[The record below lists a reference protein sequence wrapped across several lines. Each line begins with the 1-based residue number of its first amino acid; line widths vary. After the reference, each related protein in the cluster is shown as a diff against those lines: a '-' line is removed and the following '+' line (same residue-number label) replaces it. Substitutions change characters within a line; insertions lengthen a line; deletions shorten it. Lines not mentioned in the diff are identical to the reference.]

1 MLLDLVMIVGGLAL
15 LVAGG
20 DALVKGAVNLALRLG
35 IPALIV
41 GLTVVA
47 FGTSAPE
54 LLVSVQAALADQA
67 GIALGN
73 VVGSNIV
80 NILLIL
86 GLPALITTIHSST
99 SNTTRSYWTMIAASV
114 LLIALSAGGLLTWW
128 HGLILLTGLT
138 LMIWDSIRIARAHRL
153 AQDPEELEGADTHMA
168 MWKILA
174 FIILGLVALAVGA
187 RLLVDGA
194 VNVARVLGVSET
206 VIGLTLVAIGTS
218 LPELVTSIVAAM
230 RKQADVAMGNVIG
243 SNIFNILSILGITAV
258 IAPLPIDPQF
268 MRFDFWVMLGVALLL
283 LPFAVLKRDIT
294 RVVGLGFVGLYVLY
308 AVVLVTL
315 VQAPAA

>member
-1 MLLDLVMIVGGLAL
+1 MLMDLL
-15 LVAGG
+15 LVAGGLVLLVFGG
-20 DALVKGAVNLALRLG
+20 DALVKGAVNLSLRLG

-54 LLVSVQAALADQA
+54 LLVSIQAALAGQP

-73 VVGSNIV
+73 VVGSNIA

-99 SNTTRSYWTMIAASV
+99 SDTTRSYWMMIGASL
-114 LLIALSAGGLLTWW
+114 LLIVLSLGGILQWW
-128 HGLILLTGLT
+128 HGLLLLAGLT
-138 LMIWDSIRIARAHRL
+138 LMLWDNIRLARAHQA
-153 AQDPEELEGADTHMA
+153 AQEPDLEGVDAHMA
-168 MWKILA
+168 MWKILV
-174 FIILGLVALAVGA
+174 FIVLGLIALGIGA

-194 VNVARVLGVSET
+194 VNIARVLGVSET

-218 LPELVTSIVAAM
+218 LPELVTTIMAAI

-243 SNIFNILSILGITAV
+243 SNIFNILSILGVTTL
-258 IAPLPIDPQF
+258 IAPLSVGANF
-268 MRFDFWVMLGVALLL
+268 MVFDYWVMLAVALLL

-294 RVVGLGFVGLYVLY
+294 RWIGVGFVALYVAYTVAL
-308 AVVLVTL
+308 LS
-315 VQAPAA
+315 

>member
-1 MLLDLVMIVGGLAL
+1 MLMDLL
-15 LVAGG
+15 LVAGGLVLLVFGG
-20 DALVKGAVNLALRLG
+20 DALVKGAVNLSLRLG

-54 LLVSVQAALADQA
+54 LLVSVQAALAGQA

-86 GLPALITTIHSST
+86 GLPALITTIHSSQ
-99 SNTTRSYWTMIAASV
+99 SDTTRSYWVMIATTL
-114 LLIALSAGGLLTWW
+114 LLIALSVGGLLIWW
-128 HGLILLTGLT
+128 HGLILLVGLG
-138 LMIWDSIRIARAHRL
+138 LMIWDNIRIAKAHRASL
-153 AQDPEELEGADTHMA
+153 DDADGLEGVDAHMA
-168 MWKILA
+168 MWKILV
-174 FIILGLVALAVGA
+174 FIVLGLIALGIGA

-194 VNVARVLGVSET
+194 VNIARVLGVSET

-230 RKQADVAMGNVIG
+230 KKQADVAMGNVIG

-258 IAPLPIDPQF
+258 ISPLEVGANF
-268 MRFDFWVMLGVALLL
+268 MAFDYWVMLAVALLL

-294 RVVGLGFVGLYVLY
+294 RWVGVLFVGLYVAY
-308 AVVLVTL
+308 AVALVS
-315 VQAPAA
+315 

>member
-1 MLLDLVMIVGGLAL
+1 MMLMDLLFVAGGLVL
-15 LVAGG
+15 LVFGG

-54 LLVSVQAALADQA
+54 LLVSVQAALAGQA

-86 GLPALITTIHSST
+86 GLPALLTTIHSST
-99 SNTTRSYWTMIAASV
+99 SDTTRSYWTMIATTL
-114 LLIALSAGGLLTWW
+114 LLIALSYGGVLLWW
-128 HGLILLTGLT
+128 HGLILLAGLA
-138 LMIWDSIRIARAHRL
+138 LMLGDNIRL
-153 AQDPEELEGADTHMA
+153 ACAHQAAQEPDLEGVDDHMA
-168 MWKILA
+168 MWKILL
-174 FIILGLVALAVGA
+174 FIVLGLIALGVGA

-194 VNVARVLGVSET
+194 VNIARVLGVSET

-218 LPELVTSIVAAM
+218 LPELVTSIMAAI

-243 SNIFNILSILGITAV
+243 SNIFNILAILGITTV
-258 IAPLPIDPQF
+258 ISPLEVGPNF
-268 MRFDFWVMLGVALLL
+268 MAFDYWVMLGVAALL

-294 RVVGLGFVGLYVLY
+294 RWVGVLFVGLYAAY
-308 AVVLVTL
+308 AVALVS
-315 VQAPAA
+315 